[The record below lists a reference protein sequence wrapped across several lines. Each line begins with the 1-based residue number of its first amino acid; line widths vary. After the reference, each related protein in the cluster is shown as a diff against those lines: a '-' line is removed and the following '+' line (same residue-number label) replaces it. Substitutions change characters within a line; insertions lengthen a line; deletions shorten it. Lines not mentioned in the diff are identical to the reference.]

1 MTRQDM
7 LKYIARTHGDAL
19 AQVGMIPLDVQES
32 LYYVIDDAMRQ
43 SNDDK
48 RKAEADRCMAELLR
62 DRRDALG
69 VDNETEQPQPAVEEI
84 TEETP
89 NVSDI

>member
-7 LKYIARTHGDAL
+7 LKYIARTHGEAL

-32 LYYVIDDAMRQ
+32 LYYVIDDAMRHK
-43 SNDDK
+43 NDDK
-48 RKAEADRCMAELLR
+48 RKAEADLRVAELLR

-69 VDNETEQPQPAVEEI
+69 IEIETEQPQAAVEE
-84 TEETP
+84 TAEGTP